1 MPAIFKRV
9 APYQDDELNLP
20 VKDVDEAIPYY
31 ETILGFK
38 VLSRSDD
45 PCKSVRLGRDGIE
58 IGLAENGGDPESEGC
73 FFEVD
78 DVEAAFAELQS
89 NGVDRE
95 NPGYD
100 VQQHGDTSYR
110 LFFLVAPDRLCY
122 CIGEPQDSD

>member
-9 APYQDDELNLP
+9 APYQDDEMNLP
-20 VKDVDEAIPYY
+20 VENVDEAIPYY

-45 PCKSVRLGRDGIE
+45 PCRSVVLGRDQIK

-78 DVEAAFAELQS
+78 DVEAAFDELRA
-89 NGVDRE
+89 NGLDRE
-95 NPGYD
+95 DPGYD
-100 VQQHGDTSYR
+100 IQQHGDTSFR

-122 CIGEPQDSD
+122 CIGQPQP